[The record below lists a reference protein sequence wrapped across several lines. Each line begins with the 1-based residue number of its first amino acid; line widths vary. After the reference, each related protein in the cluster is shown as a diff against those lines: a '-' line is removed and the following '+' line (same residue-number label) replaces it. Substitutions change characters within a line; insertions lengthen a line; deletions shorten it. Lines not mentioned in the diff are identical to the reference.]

1 MKKKLILLILI
12 MINLISCRERV
23 IKIDEIEERIEI
35 TKILEGGIERI
46 LYKKGENKPFTGKI
60 VKDFE
65 NDGVSFEI
73 NVKNGKKDGVSI
85 AYYYPKEIQMKESYK
100 NGKLYGN
107 RTTYYRGG
115 QIQSESIYENG
126 IPINEVKYYY
136 ENGQPQVFIDYKN
149 KIKKTYY
156 RDGALYVEVR
166 FLDNDEWKYEGEAK
180 LYYQTGE
187 ILGIEQFKKG
197 VLNGKSVY
205 YYKNGKIQRKR
216 FYKDGTLE
224 GEDINY
230 YENGNVAEK
239 IFYKNGSLRN
249 GRRIT
254 YYENGNIRTE
264 SFHDEQGLYHGE
276 MKKYYEN
283 GKVKVIEIYE
293 HGMFISK
300 KEF

>member
-1 MKKKLILLILI
+1 MILILR
-12 MINLISCRERV
+12 REKIV
-23 IKIDEIEERIEI
+23 KIDEIEERIEI
-35 TKILEGGIERI
+35 SKTEGVIKNF
-46 LYKKGENKPFTGKI
+46 YKKGENEPFTGKV

-65 NDGVSFEI
+65 NDDVSFEF
-73 NVKNGKKDGVSI
+73 NVKNGEQDGISI
-85 AYYYPKEIQMKESYK
+85 TYYYPKEIQIKENYK
-100 NGKLYGN
+100 NGKLDGN
-107 RTTYYRGG
+107 MTTYYKGG
-115 QIQSESIYENG
+115 QIQSESTYENG
-126 IPINEVKYYY
+126 IPINETKYYY
-136 ENGQPQVFIDYKN
+136 EDGQPQVFIDYKN

-205 YYKNGKIQRKR
+205 YYKNG
-216 FYKDGTLE
+216 
-224 GEDINY
+224 
-230 YENGNVAEK
+230 NVAEK

>member
-126 IPINEVKYYY
+126 IPINEAKYYY
-136 ENGQPQVFIDYKN
+136 EDGQPQVFIDYKN

-205 YYKNGKIQRKR
+205 YY
-216 FYKDGTLE
+216 
-224 GEDINY
+224 
-230 YENGNVAEK
+230 
-239 IFYKNGSLRN
+239 
-249 GRRIT
+249 
-254 YYENGNIRTE
+254 
-264 SFHDEQGLYHGE
+264 
-276 MKKYYEN
+276 EN

>member
-73 NVKNGKKDGVSI
+73 NVKNGK
-85 AYYYPKEIQMKESYK
+85 
-100 NGKLYGN
+100 
-107 RTTYYRGG
+107 
-115 QIQSESIYENG
+115 
-126 IPINEVKYYY
+126 
-136 ENGQPQVFIDYKN
+136 
-149 KIKKTYY
+149 
-156 RDGALYVEVR
+156 
-166 FLDNDEWKYEGEAK
+166 
-180 LYYQTGE
+180 
-187 ILGIEQFKKG
+187 
-197 VLNGKSVY
+197 
-205 YYKNGKIQRKR
+205 IQRKR

-264 SFHDEQGLYHGE
+264 SFHDI
-276 MKKYYEN
+276 MKMEKL
-283 GKVKVIEIYE
+283 KL
-293 HGMFISK
+293 
-300 KEF
+300 

>member
-73 NVKNGKKDGVSI
+73 NVKNGK
-85 AYYYPKEIQMKESYK
+85 
-100 NGKLYGN
+100 LYGN

-126 IPINEVKYYY
+126 IPINEAKYYY
-136 ENGQPQVFIDYKN
+136 EDGQPQVFIDYKN

-156 RDGALYVEVR
+156 RDGTLYVEVR